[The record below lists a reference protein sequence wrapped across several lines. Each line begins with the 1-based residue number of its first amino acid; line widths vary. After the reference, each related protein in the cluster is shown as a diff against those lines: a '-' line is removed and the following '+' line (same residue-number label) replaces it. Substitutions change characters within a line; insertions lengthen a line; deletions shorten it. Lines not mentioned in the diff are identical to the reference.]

1 MGELREQRE
10 LMGQKGRGRAR
21 TKRRKK
27 NTLNRKKQ
35 REHAWRTKKT
45 GITIKTKKNIRK
57 ILYYIFVTDMVQ
69 FAPEHV

>member
-10 LMGQKGRGRAR
+10 LRGQKGRGRAG

-27 NTLNRKKQ
+27 NTLNTE

-45 GITIKTKKNIRK
+45 GITIKTLEK
-57 ILYYIFVTDMVQ
+57 YYITGTYFCIFVTDMVHC
-69 FAPEHV
+69 P